1 MITYNYFLF
10 LKKNVRK
17 QNIVCR
23 SCVKFSLTSAISKL
37 FCFYNIVDF
46 STKVLNECYK
56 SKTNSVCNTVYVK

>member
-23 SCVKFSLTSAISKL
+23 SSAISKL

-56 SKTNSVCNTVYVK
+56 SKTNSVCKRTPCM